1 MECHHG
7 THTRAAANRLKQSSS
22 PNTRPAK
29 SCGSSGG
36 AHDVVGCVG
45 LCGMVKQGAVA
56 VGHMWC
62 HLHCQSALL
71 HTSLNNRPG
80 GEEAASMGE

>member
-22 PNTRPAK
+22 PNTRPAT

-36 AHDVVGCVG
+36 AHEVVVCVS
-45 LCGMVKQGAVA
+45 LCV
-56 VGHMWC
+56 
-62 HLHCQSALL
+62 L
-71 HTSLNNRPG
+71 
-80 GEEAASMGE
+80 EE